1 MAQGMK
7 SLSKLDSKEALIL
20 ARSMK
25 SEKNSSIKSAVAEIL
40 VESGTEE
47 DHPYFTQMM
56 KDLAGYE
63 IFTFLPLYGEYLKN
77 QNDDE
82 IEKGVKVFEGF
93 ARSKGEWFN
102 RRMGMTE
109 LTKIQAFYD
118 TKWADFKSE
127 MESLTAA
134 GKNSDAQIAEQ
145 KMMHAKKKADEIGA
159 LISEIRKSEEASGN
173 IQIIQED

>member
-1 MAQGMK
+1 
-7 SLSKLDSKEALIL
+7 
-20 ARSMK
+20 
-25 SEKNSSIKSAVAEIL
+25 
-40 VESGTEE
+40 
-47 DHPYFTQMM
+47 
-56 KDLAGYE
+56 
-63 IFTFLPLYGEYLKN
+63 
-77 QNDDE
+77 
-82 IEKGVKVFEGF
+82 
-93 ARSKGEWFN
+93 
-102 RRMGMTE
+102 MGMTE